1 MESLYPEREIQP
13 FVELTPRE
21 QYIINVKIKNLG
33 VLSII
38 TVPW

>member
-21 QYIINVKIKNLG
+21 QYIINVKIEYAKLLG
-33 VLSII
+33 DL
-38 TVPW
+38 PQHR